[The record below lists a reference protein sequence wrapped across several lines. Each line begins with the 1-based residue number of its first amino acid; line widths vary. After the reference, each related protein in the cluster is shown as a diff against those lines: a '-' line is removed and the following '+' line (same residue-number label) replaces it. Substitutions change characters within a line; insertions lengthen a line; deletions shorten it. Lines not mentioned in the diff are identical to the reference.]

1 MVEATSP
8 TKVADAIAGAPQDKR
23 ALTVALGFEKMLVT
37 QLAKELLPSDLMG
50 DDNPYADVLPGA
62 FADGI
67 EQAGGLGLAPVLA
80 QTIGGQS

>member
-1 MVEATSP
+1 MLQPTSP
-8 TKVADAIAGAPQDKR
+8 AKVADAMVNAPQDKR
-23 ALTVALGFEKMLVT
+23 ALTVALGFEKLLVT

-50 DDNPYADVLPGA
+50 DGNPYADVLPGA

-80 QTIGGQS
+80 KTIEGQS

>member
-1 MVEATSP
+1 MLQPTSP
-8 TKVADAIAGAPQDKR
+8 AKVADAMVNAPQDKR
-23 ALTVALGFEKMLVT
+23 ALTVALGFEKLLVT

-50 DDNPYADVLPGA
+50 DGNPYADVLPGA

-80 QTIGGQS
+80 KTIGGQS